1 MSATDVP
8 LASMATSG
16 TVQTGGHEQRRAFD
30 RDDVGGARLL
40 IIDMRV
46 GSLLMREARRR
57 VVTRMFGVPVEGQ
70 SFLVTIAVLGA
81 AATVLR
87 GVVARPLPRPSGTDL
102 AIGGA
107 VVNTGLRGIA
117 GPPSAN
123 IPLAGAL
130 IGSAVLAHS
139 LRPAAAESVREI
151 RRLARGFGTVF
162 GAVFFVPRR

>member
-8 LASMATSG
+8 LASMTTPG
-16 TVQTGGHEQRRAFD
+16 TVQTGGRKEQGRAFD

-40 IIDMRV
+40 VIHTRV

-57 VVTRMFGVPVEGQ
+57 VVTRMFGIRAEGQ
-70 SFLVTIAVLGA
+70 SFLVTIIVLGA
-81 AATVLR
+81 ATTVLR
-87 GVVARPLPRPSGTDL
+87 GVVARPPRPSGTDL

-107 VVNTGLRGIA
+107 VVNTALRGIA

-139 LRPAAAESVREI
+139 LRPAAAGSVREI
-151 RRLARGFGTVF
+151 RRVAGGV
-162 GAVFFVPRR
+162 GAVFRAVFGVRRA

>member
-8 LASMATSG
+8 LASMATPG
-16 TVQTGGHEQRRAFD
+16 TVQPGGHEQGRAFD
-30 RDDVGGARLL
+30 RDEVGGARLL

-70 SFLVTIAVLGA
+70 SFLVTVVVLGA

-87 GVVARPLPRPSGTDL
+87 GVVARPLRRPSGSDL

-117 GPPSAN
+117 GPPCAN

-130 IGSAVLAHS
+130 IGAAVLAHS

-151 RRLARGFGTVF
+151 RRLAHGVGTVF